1 MYGVWMNS
9 VSQDSDNYTILI
21 FGFGDVVKHKYLQ
34 QISSADQKK
43 IAFVDLTST
52 SEPSRKVL
60 IWRSPELDKF
70 VSDNPISKIIVAKVI
85 EYVYKAINKNK
96 LTIYVEKPFLD
107 SLSRYLEIKKL
118 TDKNSLYQ
126 IYCLDHYLAKP
137 TVLWLKRNIDVL
149 ISDYGKISSLTFESF
164 EKSGFGNFETFEIGY
179 ALEHGVH
186 ALPVFESIVGKFFIH
201 KNQINIKQ
209 SHIEPVCIGEN
220 TISNNFDIK
229 LSVSEVESNE
239 YFQYKDVDVNICGGK
254 LHKEDSKNIYLEFE
268 SMVLKCGINTGRVE
282 SLNNSDFR
290 TYQVSNN
297 TDAYR
302 YLLTEVL
309 SDKHDKSMF
318 LTPEDAMK
326 SVELIQLAMN
336 NAG

>member
-70 VSDNPISKIIVAKVI
+70 VSDNPISKIIVATPPQTHGQVI

-118 TDKNSLYQ
+118 TDKNSL
-126 IYCLDHYLAKP
+126 
-137 TVLWLKRNIDVL
+137 
-149 ISDYGKISSLTFESF
+149 
-164 EKSGFGNFETFEIGY
+164 
-179 ALEHGVH
+179 
-186 ALPVFESIVGKFFIH
+186 
-201 KNQINIKQ
+201 
-209 SHIEPVCIGEN
+209 
-220 TISNNFDIK
+220 
-229 LSVSEVESNE
+229 
-239 YFQYKDVDVNICGGK
+239 
-254 LHKEDSKNIYLEFE
+254 
-268 SMVLKCGINTGRVE
+268 
-282 SLNNSDFR
+282 
-290 TYQVSNN
+290 
-297 TDAYR
+297 
-302 YLLTEVL
+302 
-309 SDKHDKSMF
+309 
-318 LTPEDAMK
+318 
-326 SVELIQLAMN
+326 
-336 NAG
+336 